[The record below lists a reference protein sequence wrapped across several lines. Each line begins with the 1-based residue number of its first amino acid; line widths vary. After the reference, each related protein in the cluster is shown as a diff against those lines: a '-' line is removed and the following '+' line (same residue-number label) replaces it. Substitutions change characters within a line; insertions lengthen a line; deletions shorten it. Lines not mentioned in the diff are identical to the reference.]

1 MRYSNGQ
8 NNLVWV
14 NKAFPD
20 VLVKTYFGN
29 TYLNRLYKNKWMLI
43 YSNPYDLIPS
53 NLQER
58 DALIESL
65 ENLRELNCQLV
76 GFSSRSFEEH
86 LACTNWIN
94 SYLCDEN
101 IFPVF
106 YQADNI
112 FDTMFQEEAM
122 GPKKD
127 IKDPIYL
134 VDGLGVARII
144 LNGVNP
150 TERNLKRVLG
160 NMGEIILNEQAQLK
174 PSFKSYQE

>member
-1 MRYSNGQ
+1 MRNSDGQ

-14 NKAFPD
+14 NKTFPN
-20 VLVKTYFGN
+20 VVVKTHFGN

-43 YSNPYDLIPS
+43 YSNPYDMIPGNRTEKVELI
-53 NLQER
+53 
-58 DALIESL
+58 DALV
-65 ENLRELNCQLV
+65 NLRELNCQLV

-101 IFPVF
+101 VFPVF
-106 YQADNI
+106 YQADNT
-112 FDTMFQEEAM
+112 FDTMLYDEIKRT
-122 GPKKD
+122 KKE

-144 LNGVNP
+144 INGINP
-150 TERNLKRVLG
+150 GERNMKAVLANLG
-160 NMGEIILNEQAQLK
+160 KIILNEQALHK
-174 PSFKSYQE
+174 ASFKS

>member
-1 MRYSNGQ
+1 MRYSDGN

-14 NKAFPD
+14 NKAFPN

-53 NLQER
+53 NQKDRVALI
-58 DALIESL
+58 DALAK
-65 ENLRELNCQLV
+65 LRKLNCQLV

-94 SYLCDEN
+94 SYLGDEDV
-101 IFPVF
+101 FPVF
-106 YQADNI
+106 YQADNT
-112 FDTMFQEEAM
+112 FDTMLHDEVKET
-122 GPKKD
+122 KKV

-134 VDGLGVARII
+134 VDGMGVARII
-144 LNGVNP
+144 INGVNP
-150 TERNLKRVLG
+150 SQRNMKAVLANLG
-160 NMGEIILNEQAQLK
+160 KIILNEQALHQA
-174 PSFKSYQE
+174 SFKS

>member
-1 MRYSNGQ
+1 MKYSDGQ

-14 NKAFPD
+14 NKAFPN

-43 YSNPYDLIPS
+43 YSNPYDLIPG
-53 NLQER
+53 NQQEKVALN
-58 DALIESL
+58 DALESL
-65 ENLRELNCQLV
+65 SELNCQLV

-94 SYLCDEN
+94 SYLCDEHV
-101 IFPVF
+101 FPVF
-106 YQADNI
+106 YQADNT
-112 FDTMFQEEAM
+112 FDTMLHDEAKDS
-122 GPKKD
+122 KKV

-144 LNGVNP
+144 INGINP
-150 TERNLKRVLG
+150 NERNMKAVLANLG
-160 NMGEIILNEQAQLK
+160 KIILNEEVLHKA
-174 PSFKSYQE
+174 SFIS

>member
-1 MRYSNGQ
+1 MRYSNGK

-14 NKAFPD
+14 NKAFPN

-53 NLQER
+53 NQQEKI
-58 DALIESL
+58 ALVEAL
-65 ENLRELNCQLV
+65 ENLKELNCQLV

-101 IFPVF
+101 VFPVF

-112 FDTMFQEEAM
+112 FDAM
-122 GPKKD
+122 LQDDVIGLKKE

-134 VDGLGVARII
+134 VDGLGVTRIL

-150 TERNLKRVLG
+150 NERNMKRVLG
-160 NMGEIILNEQAQLK
+160 NLGKIIFNEQAKLE
-174 PSFKSYQE
+174 PLFEV